1 MKKHPHLDAAI
12 VAALLL
18 AYVPDLTEAV
28 LPDQQP
34 IAIMLPAPDST
45 HEDPAEAL

>member
-18 AYVPDLTEAV
+18 ACTPDLTETV

-34 IAIMLPAPDST
+34 IAIMFSTPDGT
-45 HEDPAEAL
+45 NENPAEGL